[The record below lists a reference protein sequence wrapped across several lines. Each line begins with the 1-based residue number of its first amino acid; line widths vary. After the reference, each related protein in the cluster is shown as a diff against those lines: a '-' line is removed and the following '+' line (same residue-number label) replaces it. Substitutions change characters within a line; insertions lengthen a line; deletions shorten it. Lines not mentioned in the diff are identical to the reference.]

1 MVVCKFGGSSVADEN
16 QIKKVKAILDEDKNR
31 KVAIVSAPGKRNKED
46 RKITDMLYECNSLV
60 QQDRS
65 CKRVFA
71 EIGKRY
77 LDIAAAL
84 KLDTKKLTLALD
96 DVRRKI
102 DAG

>member
-1 MVVCKFGGSSVADEN
+1 MVVCKFGGSSVADEK
-16 QIKKVKAILDEDKNR
+16 QIMKVKAILENNIDR
-31 KVAIVSAPGKRNKED
+31 RIAIVSAPGKRNKED

-60 QQDRS
+60 QKNLS

-77 LDIAAAL
+77 LDIAVAL

-96 DVRRKI
+96 EVRRKI